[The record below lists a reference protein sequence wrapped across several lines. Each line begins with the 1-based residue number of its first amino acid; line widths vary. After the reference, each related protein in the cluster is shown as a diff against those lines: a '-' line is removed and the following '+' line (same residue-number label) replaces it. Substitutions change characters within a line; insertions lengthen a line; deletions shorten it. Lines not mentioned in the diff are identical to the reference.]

1 MGAGGNAW
9 NIRKALQNEMEM
21 NLTIKDI
28 TKKYRKK
35 TVLNHVSQQF
45 GKGVYGLLGP
55 NGAGK
60 TTLLNI
66 IATVTAAT
74 AGEIVFDGKNVYEM
88 TEDYRKIIGF
98 LPQKIDFY
106 NHFTGYDM
114 MKYMYHL
121 KGGNCRN
128 TEQIDAVLKRVNL
141 FEVKDNRIGTYSG
154 GMKQRLGIAQ
164 AFLGKPKILLL
175 DEPTVG
181 LDLEERAE
189 FKNMIREVGKDTILL
204 LSTHIVSDI
213 DETADFVLIMNDG
226 NILES
231 REMTYY
237 RDTLAEKGLD
247 SLEQYYLYLTGR
259 KLHEADGL
267 V

>member
-1 MGAGGNAW
+1 
-9 NIRKALQNEMEM
+9 M
-21 NLTIKDI
+21 NLELREIGKQ
-28 TKKYRKK
+28 YRKK
-35 TVLNHVSQQF
+35 AVLRHVNQQF

-60 TTLLNI
+60 TTMLNI

-74 AGEIVFDGKNVYEM
+74 DGEIFYDGKNVYDAVE
-88 TEDYRKIIGF
+88 EYRARIGF

-106 NHFTGYDM
+106 SHFTGYELM
-114 MKYMYHL
+114 RYMHHL
-121 KGGNCRN
+121 KGGNPKDTR
-128 TEQIDAVLKRVNL
+128 QIDTLLKRVNL
-141 FEVKDNRIGTYSG
+141 FGVKDERIGAYSG
-154 GMKQRLGIAQ
+154 GMRQRLGIAQ
-164 AFLGKPKILLL
+164 AFLGEPEILLL

-189 FKNMIREVGKDTILL
+189 FKNLIRETGGRAIVL

-213 DETADFVLIMNDG
+213 DETADHVLILHEG
-226 NILES
+226 EILEN
-231 REMTYY
+231 REMEYY
-237 RDTLAEKGLD
+237 RARIAQSGLGG
-247 SLEQYYLYLTGR
+247 LEQYYLRLTGR